1 MEVAEQ
7 IVVLNHGLVEQV
19 GSPRDLYERPANE
32 FVMRFIGPVTPL
44 GERWLRPHDVD
55 ILLEPAVGATEAMI
69 DRVTHLGFEVR
80 VELSLGD
87 GDGTWVQ
94 TTRGR
99 AEELELQEGQIVWLR
114 PAQDPAMAPEAA

>member
-1 MEVAEQ
+1 
-7 IVVLNHGLVEQV
+7 
-19 GSPRDLYERPANE
+19 
-32 FVMRFIGPVTPL
+32 
-44 GERWLRPHDVD
+44 VD
-55 ILLEPAVGATEAMI
+55 MFLEPVAGATEAMI

-87 GDGTWVQ
+87 GDSTWVQ

-114 PAQDPAMAPEAA
+114 PAQAPAMAPEAA